1 MMKRLHLRRIK
12 MDEIVIYG
20 ASDDLI
26 EVESTSFRA
35 EEFNVLNAACMEDG
49 MPKFMLAVSDG
60 TVLRVHMDDDG
71 VWRFAPSV
79 VGSASVDI
87 KYGTDDREHT
97 DRVTLTGDDLC
108 WVVLATE
115 IAK

>member
-1 MMKRLHLRRIK
+1 

-26 EVESTSFRA
+26 EIEATAFA
-35 EEFNVLNAACMEDG
+35 DEEFGVYPADG
-49 MPKFMLAVSDG
+49 SDTLLLAVSDG
-60 TVLRVHMDDDG
+60 SVFRVRYDEDG
-71 VWRFAPSV
+71 IWRFTPSV

-87 KYGTDDREHT
+87 EYGKDDRRHS
-97 DRVTLTGDDLC
+97 DRVTLTGDNLR

>member
-1 MMKRLHLRRIK
+1 V
-12 MDEIVIYG
+12 DEIKIYG

-35 EEFNVLNAACMEDG
+35 EEFNVYLNQPSDT
-49 MPKFMLAVSDG
+49 LLIAVSDG
-60 TVLRVHMDDDG
+60 TVLRVRYDEEG
-71 VWRFAPSV
+71 IWRFTPVV

-87 KYGTDDREHT
+87 WQPAYDGDKGTYSDQ
-97 DRVTLTGDDLC
+97 VTMTGDNLH
-108 WVVLATE
+108 WVVLATH

>member
-1 MMKRLHLRRIK
+1 

-26 EVESTSFRA
+26 EIESTSFPN
-35 EEFNVLNAACMEDG
+35 EEFGVWPDNPLHSII
-49 MPKFMLAVSDG
+49 LAVSDG
-60 TVLRVHMDDDG
+60 TILRVRYDEDG
-71 VWRFAPSV
+71 VWRFTPSV

-87 KYGTDDREHT
+87 KVATYDGDKGTYT
-97 DRVTLTGDDLC
+97 DRVTLTGDNLR
-108 WVVLATE
+108 WVVLASD